1 MTEAFTLRNGET
13 IDVACYQPGVSTLP
27 AGQLDALWEMVV
39 RPREPWTSAGETEHF
54 TRSLRCHFVGV
65 SADRCYVAWSAGR
78 PLAHAA
84 LFAAA
89 DNPRIGAVG
98 FVLTEPAARGRGLC
112 PLLMERLLDDFRAAG
127 GQCALLGAGNPT
139 AHAIYARAG
148 FRDYNGHVM
157 RWLPAGASP
166 AEVDEAYFA
175 RRAPARVR
183 AGHWGDAA
191 RIAWLYARPGDW
203 FMKDYSEALY
213 DHPALPQVR
222 CGSILPAMM
231 LNVEARA
238 GGLWMLETDD
248 GRVVGAVRLSL
259 RDTVAQ
265 TKSPMLDFLI
275 APAFRDQTAD
285 LLRVA
290 IEAAQAA
297 GAEVVRACLASCDVA
312 KADIVQSLA
321 FRLEATLA
329 GQFAAGAERFDLNTY
344 VLEL

>member
-1 MTEAFTLRNGET
+1 MAASTARPALAEPVE
-13 IDVACYQPGVSTLP
+13 VQCHQPGASASP
-27 AGQLDALWEMVV
+27 DAARDALWELVV
-39 RPREPWTSAGETEHF
+39 RPREGWLSAGETELF
-54 TRSLRCHFVGV
+54 TRSLRGDCAGV
-65 SADRCYVAWSAGR
+65 AADRLYSVWSAGR

-89 DNPRIGAVG
+89 NNRRVGVVG
-98 FVLTEPAARGRGLC
+98 FVITEPAARGRGLC

-127 GQCALLGAGNPT
+127 GQCALLGTGNPT

-157 RWLPAGASP
+157 RWLPPGVTP
-166 AEVDEAYFA
+166 AEADAAYFGT
-175 RRAPARVR
+175 RRPATVR
-183 AGHWGDAA
+183 AGHWGDTA
-191 RIAWLYARPGDW
+191 RVAWLYARPGDW
-203 FMKDYSEALY
+203 FMKDYIEALY
-213 DHPALPQVR
+213 DHPAIPHLR

-231 LNVEARA
+231 LNVETRA

-248 GRVVGAVRLSL
+248 GRIVGAARLSL

-265 TKSPMLDFLI
+265 TKAPMLDFLV
-275 APAFRDQTAD
+275 APAYRDQTVD

-297 GAEVVRACLASCDVA
+297 GAEVVRACLASCDA
-312 KADIVQSLA
+312 EKADIVQSLA

-329 GQFAAGAERFDLNTY
+329 GQFAAGPERLY
-344 VLEL
+344 LQL